1 MGTVTRGFLRAAAA
15 AAAALC
21 ALAPLSGA
29 SAAHPA
35 PMGTEAARTA
45 GAVAQAVGA
54 REERPSVCLLYTSD
68 AADEL

>member
-35 PMGTEAARTA
+35 PMGTPRRA
-45 GAVAQAVGA
+45 
-54 REERPSVCLLYTSD
+54 
-68 AADEL
+68 